1 MIDFEKA
8 TLSNGLETIVH
19 TDRSTPLATVN
30 ILYKTGARDEYTEK
44 TGFAHLFEH
53 LMFGGSVNIPSYDEP
68 LQKAGGENNAF
79 TSNDITNYYLTLPSE
94 NLETGLWL
102 ESDRMLELDFSQRSL
117 DIQKNVVIE
126 EYRQRYLNQPYGDV
140 WLLLRP
146 LAFKTHPYKWPAIG
160 KDISHIEN
168 ATLEDVKQFFYTHYA
183 PNNAVMVIA
192 GNVEPEETFRLA
204 EKWFGPIKRRDVPE
218 RNLPAEEEQ
227 KEARRLAV
235 ERDVPSSAI
244 YMAYHMCERTATNF
258 YSADLLS
265 DILANGKSSRLYQRL
280 VKERKLFSEINA
292 YLTGDLDPGL
302 FVVKGMVKNS
312 TGMEEAETAIR
323 EELDKLAASTVEVK
337 ELEKVKNRIESREA
351 FTRSNILNKA
361 IDLAYYEFMG
371 DASMINGEIEK
382 YRSRTPEELRN
393 YAAKLFTENNCS
405 VLCYLSSK
413 KE

>member
-30 ILYKTGARDEYTEK
+30 ILYKTGARDEYPEK

-126 EYRQRYLNQPYGDV
+126 EYRQRYLNQPYGDI

-204 EKWFGPIKRRDVPE
+204 EKWFSPIKRRDVPE

>member
-30 ILYKTGARDEYTEK
+30 ILYKTGARDEYPEK

>member
-1 MIDFEKA
+1 
-8 TLSNGLETIVH
+8 
-19 TDRSTPLATVN
+19 
-30 ILYKTGARDEYTEK
+30 
-44 TGFAHLFEH
+44 
-53 LMFGGSVNIPSYDEP
+53 
-68 LQKAGGENNAF
+68 
-79 TSNDITNYYLTLPSE
+79 
-94 NLETGLWL
+94 
-102 ESDRMLELDFSQRSL
+102 
-117 DIQKNVVIE
+117 
-126 EYRQRYLNQPYGDV
+126 
-140 WLLLRP
+140 
-146 LAFKTHPYKWPAIG
+146 
-160 KDISHIEN
+160 
-168 ATLEDVKQFFYTHYA
+168 
-183 PNNAVMVIA
+183 
-192 GNVEPEETFRLA
+192 
-204 EKWFGPIKRRDVPE
+204 
-218 RNLPAEEEQ
+218 
-227 KEARRLAV
+227 
-235 ERDVPSSAI
+235 VPSSAI

>member
-30 ILYKTGARDEYTEK
+30 ILYKTGARDEYPEK

-126 EYRQRYLNQPYGDV
+126 EYRQRYLNQPYGDI